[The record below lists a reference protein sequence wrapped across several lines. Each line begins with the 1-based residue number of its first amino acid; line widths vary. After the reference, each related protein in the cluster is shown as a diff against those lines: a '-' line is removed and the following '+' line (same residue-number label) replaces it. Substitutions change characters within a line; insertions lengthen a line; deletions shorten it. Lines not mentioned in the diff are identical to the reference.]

1 LSDPAPKNVPKTV
14 HFRRFIPNFVT
25 IFALCAGLTAVRAGF
40 SGHYSQALGLLMLAA
55 ILDGLDGKLAR
66 LLDSTSQFG
75 AELDTL
81 ADFFN
86 FGIAPTIILY
96 LMFFNGTE
104 YANLGWLALI
114 IFTISCMMRLA
125 RFNVALL
132 NDDTP
137 PNDSKFFVGVP
148 APALACLGFLPAFLF
163 MAGWNGIA
171 QHPVL
176 IALYIIAAGA
186 LAVSRIP
193 TFSVKHITIEPRYQF
208 WLFLGVVLFL
218 IILTVF
224 PWHML
229 ALLSIIYLMSLPV
242 SWHKSR
248 NSALGI

>member
-1 LSDPAPKNVPKTV
+1 MNVPNAKNVP
-14 HFRRFIPNFVT
+14 FRRFIPNFVT
-25 IFALCAGLTAVRAGF
+25 IFALCAGLTAVREGF
-40 SGHYSQALGLLMLAA
+40 TGNFGNALGLLMLAA

-66 LLDSTSQFG
+66 MLNSASQFG

-86 FGIAPTIILY
+86 FGIAPTIVLY
-96 LMFFNGTE
+96 LMFFAGTE
-104 YANLGWLALI
+104 FANLGWLALI

-132 NDDTP
+132 EDD
-137 PNDSKFFVGVP
+137 DSPKDSRFFVGVP

-171 QHPVL
+171 NYPVL
-176 IALYIIAAGA
+176 IAIYIIGAGA

-193 TFSVKHITIEPRYQF
+193 TISVKHITIEPRYQF
-208 WLFLGVVLFL
+208 WLFLGVVLCL
-218 IILTVF
+218 LILTVF

-229 ALLSIIYLMSLPV
+229 ALVDLLYLATLPI
-242 SWHKSR
+242 SWAKSR
-248 NSALGI
+248 KT